1 MLQLDLAGPLMAG
14 GPSGSGKE
22 ERVVVVV
29 TQADPMGSR
38 RRRPQVIL
46 PQLFE
51 RNCKISLTAHHKL
64 SFLLSGFGGSRKA
77 VTPLLVKPLL
87 LFFLFVIEIIFPR
100 HFSQVTPASFSCNKN
115 FY

>member
-22 ERVVVVV
+22 EHVVVVV

-51 RNCKISLTAHHKL
+51 RNCKTSPHLI
-64 SFLLSGFGGSRKA
+64 
-77 VTPLLVKPLL
+77 VT
-87 LFFLFVIEIIFPR
+87 
-100 HFSQVTPASFSCNKN
+100 
-115 FY
+115 